1 MKLNFDY
8 KGTKITYDLTY
19 KKTKAISIKITEEG
33 KVNVIAPI
41 GTSIYAVMDKVKGNA
56 PWIISELYRNRPQA
70 SQSQLLEQYTYLG
83 KNYKL
88 EIVTSSE
95 LKEIKVKMLRGKL
108 VVETYT
114 ESTEEI
120 RQAIIDWYKQKVNAK
135 IKERLKA
142 YKELFE
148 MVPAQVEVMDDN
160 TILFRSDETCITANV
175 RVGIMPVEII
185 DYILVS
191 SLCRI
196 NGLVDGKEVG
206 KMEEIIPSFEKSKEW
221 LEENKNKLTL

>member
-56 PWIISELYRNRPQA
+56 PWIISELYRNRPQV

-114 ESTEEI
+114 ESAAEI

-142 YKELFE
+142 YKEMFE

>member
-114 ESTEEI
+114 ESTAEI

-142 YKELFE
+142 YKEMFE

-206 KMEEIIPSFEKSKEW
+206 KMEEIIPSFERSKEW

>member
-56 PWIISELYRNRPQA
+56 PWIISELYRNRPQV

-108 VVETYT
+108 VVETYI
-114 ESTEEI
+114 ESTAEI

-142 YKELFE
+142 YKEMFE

>member
-114 ESTEEI
+114 ESTAEI

-142 YKELFE
+142 YKEMFE

-206 KMEEIIPSFEKSKEW
+206 KMEEIIPSFEKV
-221 LEENKNKLTL
+221 KNG

>member
-56 PWIISELYRNRPQA
+56 PWIISELYRNKPQV
-70 SQSQLLEQYTYLG
+70 SEPQLLEQYTYLG

-88 EIVTSSE
+88 EVVTNPE
-95 LKEIKVKMLRGKL
+95 LNETKVKMLRGKL
-108 VVETYT
+108 VVETCT
-114 ESTEEI
+114 ESNSEI
-120 RQAIIDWYKQKVNAK
+120 RQAIIRWYQQKVNAK

-142 YKELFE
+142 YKEMFE
-148 MVPAQVEVMDDN
+148 IIPENIEVVDN
-160 TILFRSDETCITANV
+160 DTILFRGNETGITANV
-175 RVGIMPVEII
+175 RVGILPVDVI
-185 DYILVS
+185 DYILIS

-196 NGLVDGKEVG
+196 NNLMDTKEVE
-206 KMEEIIPSFEKSKEW
+206 KMEQLIPSFEKSKEW

>member
-19 KKTKAISIKITEEG
+19 KKTKAISIKITGEG

-56 PWIISELYRNRPQA
+56 PWIISELYRNRPQV

-108 VVETYT
+108 VVETYI
-114 ESTEEI
+114 ESTAEI

-142 YKELFE
+142 YKEMFE

>member
-8 KGTKITYDLTY
+8 KGTKITYDLMY

-33 KVNVIAPI
+33 KVNVIAPR

-56 PWIISELYRNRPQA
+56 PWIISELYRNKPQEPEA
-70 SQSQLLEQYTYLG
+70 QLLEQYMYLG

-88 EIVTSSE
+88 EIVANP
-95 LKEIKVKMLRGKL
+95 EITETKVKMLRGKL
-108 VVETYT
+108 VVETCV
-114 ESTEEI
+114 ESSKEI
-120 RQAIIDWYKQKVNAK
+120 RQAIICWYQQKVSAK

-142 YKELFE
+142 YKEMFE
-148 MVPAQVEVMDDN
+148 IIPEALDVVDDG
-160 TILFRSDETCITANV
+160 TVLFRGNEAGITANV
-175 RVGIMPVEII
+175 RVGILPVDVI

-196 NGLVDGKEVG
+196 NNLTDAKEVE
-206 KMEEIIPSFEKSKEW
+206 KMEELIPSFEKSKEW